1 MKIQT
6 FEIVHPGQEQFRA
19 PSAQEMIALMGP
31 RSSEGEKREVINAIS
46 EESDQIVR
54 ACRQEQ
60 QEKLAEAEAAEKV
73 ARAKAERHR
82 PRLVEGEQTLRQQ
95 EAEPGSLSKAA
106 TFILGF
112 VACFIAEFVLTW
124 YTLPFILSVK
134 QFSFVGLMLAIA
146 PTTAVVILAVPL
158 ARLIEK
164 PWQKAQAGLSTM
176 RRNASWIV
184 MTAFLLGLS
193 ALNVYTVFSVAEA
206 REEAMK
212 AKRNLERME
221 GEGEVAVDTAALNR
235 AILLV
240 GICVAFDGA
249 FFHLIGMAEWKRL
262 SALWRRRR
270 EVTRLRSDQDDLD
283 WEQAEAEARL
293 AVQRERWGQID
304 AHAEAVAGQ
313 YCARLLFQ
321 LEQALNR
328 PLPRQPAREL
338 VDEILVRKFNAK
350 TDAKSVVPLS
360 FAPPNLPKQQIN
372 SLPHQSLGAGK
383 NKSENFF

>member
-1 MKIQT
+1 MQIQT
-6 FEIVHPGQEQFRA
+6 FEIVRPGQEQFRA
-19 PSAQEMIALMGP
+19 PSTQEMIASIGP
-31 RSSEGEKREVINAIS
+31 HSSEGEKREVINAIS

-82 PRLVEGEQTLRQQ
+82 PRLVEGEQMLRQQ
-95 EAEPGSLSKAA
+95 EAEPGSLSKTA

-134 QFSFVGLMLAIA
+134 QFSFVGLMLAVA

-164 PWQKAQAGLSTM
+164 PWQKTQTGLSTP

-193 ALNVYTVFSVAEA
+193 ALNVYTVFAVAEA
-206 REEAMK
+206 REEAIK
-212 AKRNLERME
+212 AKRNLERIE
-221 GEGEVAVDTAALNR
+221 GEAEVAVDTAALNR

-240 GICVAFDGA
+240 SICVAFDGA

-270 EVTRLRSDQDDLD
+270 EVSRLRSGQDDLD
-283 WEQAEAEARL
+283 REQAETEARL
-293 AVQRERWGQID
+293 SMHQERWGQID

-313 YCARLLFQ
+313 HRAGLLFQ
-321 LEQALNR
+321 FEQSLNR
-328 PLPRQPAREL
+328 PLPKRPTREL
-338 VDEILVRKFNAK
+338 VDEILTRKIKAR
-350 TDAKSVVPLS
+350 TDANGGPIKSL
-360 FAPPNLPKQQIN
+360 AP
-372 SLPHQSLGAGK
+372 AA
-383 NKSENFF
+383 